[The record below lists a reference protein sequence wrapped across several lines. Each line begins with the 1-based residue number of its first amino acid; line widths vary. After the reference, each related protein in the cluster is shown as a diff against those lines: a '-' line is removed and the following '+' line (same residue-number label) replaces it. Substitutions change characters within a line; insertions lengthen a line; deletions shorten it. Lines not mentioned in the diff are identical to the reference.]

1 MSIRLEKTWLPLTAA
16 NLKAV
21 KGQLGV
27 YQLGSEEDGVT
38 FIGYA
43 GGKSLFGL
51 KGELQSRLA
60 SGPDTS
66 FRLEVT
72 TAYQTRYR
80 ELLMIHIADHGVP
93 PRDNGDL
100 PRLGKLSPA

>member
-1 MSIRLEKTWLPLTAA
+1 MSIRLEKPWLPLTTE
-16 NLKAV
+16 NLRSV

-27 YQLGSEEDGVT
+27 YQLGSADDGVT

-51 KGELQSRLA
+51 KGELNTRL
-60 SGPDTS
+60 SEGPETN

-80 ELLMIHIADHGVP
+80 ELLMIHIADHGIP
-93 PRDNGDL
+93 PRDNDKL

>member
-1 MSIRLEKTWLPLTAA
+1 MSIRLEKSWMPLTAE
-16 NLKAV
+16 NLKPV

-27 YQLGSEEDGVT
+27 YQLGSEAEGVT

-51 KGELQSRLA
+51 KGELETRRLK
-60 SGPDTS
+60 GPDTC
-66 FRLEVT
+66 FRIEVT
-72 TAYQTRYR
+72 SAYQTRYR
-80 ELLMIHIADHGVP
+80 ELLMIHIADHGEP
-93 PRDNGDL
+93 PRDNGEL

>member
-1 MSIRLEKTWLPLTAA
+1 MSIRLEKPWLPLSTK
-16 NLKAV
+16 NLLNV

-27 YQLGSEEDGVT
+27 YQLGSDDDGVT

-51 KGELQSRLA
+51 KGELNARLA
-60 SGPDTS
+60 EGPETC
-66 FRLEVT
+66 FRVEVT

-80 ELLMIHIADHGVP
+80 ELLMIHIADHGIP
-93 PRDNGDL
+93 PRDNDKL